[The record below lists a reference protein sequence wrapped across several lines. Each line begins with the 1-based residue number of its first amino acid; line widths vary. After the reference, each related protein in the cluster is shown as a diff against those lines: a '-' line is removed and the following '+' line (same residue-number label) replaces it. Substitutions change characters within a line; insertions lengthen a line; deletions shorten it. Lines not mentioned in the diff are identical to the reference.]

1 MKHSTPHPDHPRKQI
16 FLLRDL
22 DVSCWSHGSDV
33 PGQIESWE
41 KKTWEK
47 KKTTHLYPGGGF
59 KYVLEFSPIYL
70 GSPTEDMMPEFTLFT
85 TICHWKCP
93 TLEDDF
99 VSVLC
104 FFLRFSEENCKIM
117 SAAHHVRQ
125 HATPIGTFQR
135 TEKVLD
141 FVWANDTTTS
151 STAGFAMLG
160 VCKFFLLFKNMP
172 FKKRFLLDIFSNMPK
187 SRG

>member
-1 MKHSTPHPDHPRKQI
+1 MEAPCVGILFTYWRPHI
-16 FLLRDL
+16 
-22 DVSCWSHGSDV
+22 
-33 PGQIESWE
+33 
-41 KKTWEK
+41 
-47 KKTTHLYPGGGF
+47 YPGCGF
-59 KYVLEFSPIYL
+59 KYFFGIFTHIYL
-70 GSPTEDMMPEFTLFT
+70 GSPTEDMMSEFTLFT
-85 TICHWKCP
+85 TICHWTCP

-187 SRG
+187 SRGWNPLQFMPRMACGVHKPI